1 VSYGRYYYRAEEPL
15 LKAQRSGP
23 LDIRF
28 ARPGWILGPGSWLD
42 AFYRKP
48 FFRTGKIPLYGNGS
62 QLMSLIHLYD
72 CAAQIVKLAEKGE
85 KNQNLNIFSGH
96 PLSQKEF
103 AEMMAKLL
111 NSDIEHI
118 PVPQLIKKY
127 GPTVTDALISSIP
140 LKTNF
145 PALNN
150 PDSLLY
156 PDAVSMLESL
166 VSFFENKQGV
176 LTETP

>member
-1 VSYGRYYYRAEEPL
+1 LAEAEEPL
-15 LKAQRSGP
+15 LKAQRSGQ

-48 FFRTGKIPLYGNGS
+48 FLQNGKIPLYGNGS
-62 QLMSLIHLYD
+62 QLMSLVHLDD

-85 KNQNLNIFSGH
+85 KNQNLNIFAGQ

-103 AEMMAKLL
+103 AGILAKLL

-118 PVPQLIKKY
+118 PVPQLIKKF

-145 PALNN
+145 PALSK
-150 PDSLLY
+150 PDSMLY
-156 PDAVSMLESL
+156 PDDASMLESL
-166 VSFFENKQGV
+166 VSFFKHKQGV